1 LKVAVTIG
9 FPLRVKAQT
18 LVVVDVGQPDQLTN
32 VDEPAGVAVRL
43 IAVPLVKA
51 CVLHGPG
58 EEQL

>member
-1 LKVAVTIG
+1 LKVAVKIG
-9 FPLRVKAQT
+9 FPLRVNAQT
-18 LVVVDVGQPDQLTN
+18 LVVVDVGHPDQLPD
-32 VDEPAGVAVRL
+32 VDEPVGVAVSE